1 MISTLR
7 SPLLSIAL
15 VLAIGCGFAHA
26 ADKQQSQSN
35 GMQSQQQAQALNK
48 SQAGK
53 LALQQLGGKIL
64 KIQSQNNHGQQGY
77 KVKLLQSSGH
87 VKQVWVDANS
97 GKIH

>member
-1 MISTLR
+1 LR
-7 SPLLSIAL
+7 SPLFIIAL
-15 VLAIGCGFAHA
+15 VLAAGCGFAEA
-26 ADKQQSQSN
+26 TDKLQSQPN
-35 GMQSQQQAQALNK
+35 SQQQVQALNK

-53 LALQQLGGKIL
+53 LALEQLGGKIL
-64 KIQSQNNHGQQGY
+64 KIQSQNNQGQHGY

>member
-1 MISTLR
+1 MR
-7 SPLLSIAL
+7 SPLLFITL
-15 VLAIGCGFAHA
+15 VLATGCGFAKA

-35 GMQSQQQAQALNK
+35 DVQSQQQVQALDK
-48 SQAGK
+48 SQAGQ

-64 KIQSQNNHGQQGY
+64 KIQSQNNQGKQGY